1 MKGIHFESRRK
12 NKYYYD
18 DETGQI
24 VSADDDPGLLVLK
37 DKFNLPSQQKIEKIE
52 SSQLNQYLYVEA
64 NGFKQLILEIS
75 SACNLRCKYCIYSE
89 HYPYTREHGTSRM
102 TWDVA
107 KASVDFY
114 YYNFKKI
121 YERNPMRKA
130 IISFY
135 GGEPLTNIPLL
146 KQVVNYINQEYGE
159 YEVLYNITTN
169 GLLLTPEI
177 QKFLFENHFSVLVS
191 LDGYPENHN
200 RNRVDV
206 KGRDTADIVLKHI
219 DQFRGTYPDASLSIA
234 TCFDYKTDF
243 EEMADFFDSN
253 QLSVIHTGQVQTQNS
268 TYYSQFN
275 ESDEIVFFEKYNKL
289 KEEFFKKSVSNDID
303 KSKFLYRFFGSIYAT
318 LAFHP
323 MIREASPL
331 IRPYTGTCVPGEK
344 IYVTTE
350 GKFQICEKINS
361 AYEIGN
367 VHDGLDLER
376 ITKVLNDYNQNI
388 CVQCQE
394 CPISR
399 LCNLCFKNFETENG
413 FESNSDICLQQRK
426 TMENLLGEFVS
437 MLEDNPRLY
446 DEVTSD
452 YFKTMSEVGECI

>member
-12 NKYYYD
+12 NRYFYD
-18 DETGQI
+18 NETGQI
-24 VSADDDPGLLVLK
+24 VSEEDDPGLEVLK
-37 DKFNLPSQQKIEKIE
+37 NKFNLQSKQKIE
-52 SSQLNQYLYVEA
+52 SVDASNLNQYLYIDG

-102 TWDVA
+102 TWEVA
-107 KASVDFY
+107 KSSVDFY
-114 YYNFKKI
+114 YDNFKKI
-121 YERNPMRKA
+121 FERNPMRKS
-130 IISFY
+130 IVSFY

-146 KQVVNYINQEYGE
+146 KQVVNYINKEYGE

-169 GLLLTPEI
+169 GLLLTSEI
-177 QKFLFENHFSVLVS
+177 QEFLYENHFSVLVS
-191 LDGYPENHN
+191 LDGYPENHD

-206 KGRDTADIVLKHI
+206 NGRETAHIVLKHI
-219 DQFRGTYPDASLSIA
+219 NQFKEKYPDASLSIA
-234 TCFDYKTDF
+234 TCFDFKTDF
-243 EEMADFFDSN
+243 EKLANFFDDN
-253 QLSVIHTGQVQTQNS
+253 LLSVIHTGQVQTQNS
-268 TYYSQFN
+268 TYYSQFDDR
-275 ESDEIVFFEKYNKL
+275 DEAVFFEKYNKL
-289 KEEFFKKSVSNDID
+289 KENFFEKAISNDID
-303 KSKFLYRFFGSIYAT
+303 KNKFLYRFFGSIYAT

-323 MIREASPL
+323 MIREASPV

-344 IYVTTE
+344 LYVTTE

-361 AYEIGN
+361 AYEIG
-367 VHDGLDLER
+367 DIQEGLDLDR

-388 CVQCQE
+388 CVHCEE

-413 FESNSDICLQQRK
+413 FESNSGICLQQRK
-426 TMENLLGEFVS
+426 TIENLLGEFVS
-437 MLEDNPRLY
+437 MLEENPKLF

-452 YFKTMSEVGECI
+452 YFKSMSEVGECI